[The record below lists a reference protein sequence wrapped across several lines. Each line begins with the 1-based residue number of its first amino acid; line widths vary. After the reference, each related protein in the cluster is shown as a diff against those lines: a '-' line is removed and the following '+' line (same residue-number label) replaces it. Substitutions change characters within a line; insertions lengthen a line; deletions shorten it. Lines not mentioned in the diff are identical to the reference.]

1 MNMIKVYRKKPI
13 KIQAVRYDG
22 LNISELLEFIGNVT
36 MIDWAEKCSLDISSP
51 NGDISCWVG
60 NYVIKEPNGMISVYE
75 EDEFKEMY
83 EEVK

>member
-22 LNISELLEFIGNVT
+22 LNVSELLEFIENVT
-36 MIDWAEKCSLDISSP
+36 MIDWAEKCGLDISSP

-60 NYVIKEPNGMISVYE
+60 SYVIKEPNGRISVYE
-75 EDEFKEMY
+75 EDEFEAIY

>member
-51 NGDISCWVG
+51 NGNISCWVG
-60 NYVIKEPNGMISVYE
+60 NYVIKEPNGTISVYE

>member
-22 LNISELLEFIGNVT
+22 LNVSELLEFIENVT
-36 MIDWAEKCSLDISSP
+36 MIDLAEKCSLDISSP

-60 NYVIKEPNGMISVYE
+60 SYVIKEPNGRISVYE
-75 EDEFKEMY
+75 EDEFEAIY

>member
-36 MIDWAEKCSLDISSP
+36 MIDWAEKSSLDISSS
-51 NGDISCWVG
+51 NGNISCWVG